1 MKKEEVSLKEFSEF
15 IKGYE
20 MCASYKIEK
29 DKLIITMGNEWTIE
43 VNTSNIKVYK

>member
-29 DKLIITMGNEWTIE
+29 EKLTELSRLWLWSYG
-43 VNTSNIKVYK
+43 